1 LEKEKDLSTVEFG
14 VNFATYGFPSFDFL
28 LEASVEAEKLG
39 FDALWV
45 PDHLFL
51 PERIYRAVKSA
62 EGRDI
67 LDAWTTLA
75 AMAVVT
81 KRVKLGPC
89 VAPIPLRNPAILAKT
104 VATLD
109 NLSKGRFVLGVGA
122 GWFAEEFRGYG
133 VPWDGF
139 PVRIAKMREGI
150 TVMKKLWTEA
160 STSHQGRYYTLKDAA
175 LWPKPLQK
183 PHPPIWFGGKSDAI
197 MKATAEFGDG
207 WITFSMTSQEFKEKY
222 TKIGALAK
230 KLGRKPS
237 EIKPACNLITSVSK
251 DYDAAQGL
259 AEYYVANFFGKPLN
273 QVGDFIAYG
282 KPDDCIQ
289 NIEHFIKVGAVHV
302 TLRPMRNEDIPS
314 FLKLYGKHIIP
325 YFKEK

>member
-1 LEKEKDLSTVEFG
+1 M
-14 VNFATYGFPSFDFL
+14 
-28 LEASVEAEKLG
+28 EAEKVG

-51 PERIYRAVKSA
+51 PERIYRAVKSTG
-62 EGRDI
+62 GRDI

-104 VATLD
+104 VTTLD
-109 NLSKGRFVLGVGA
+109 NLSKGRFILGVGA
-122 GWFAEEFRGYG
+122 GWFAEEFQGYS
-133 VPWDGF
+133 VPWDKF
-139 PVRIAKMREGI
+139 PIRIAKMREGI
-150 TVMKKLWTEA
+150 TIMKKLWTEA

-175 LWPKPLQK
+175 LWPKPVQK
-183 PHPPIWFGGKSDAI
+183 PHPPIWFGGKSEAI
-197 MKATAEFGDG
+197 LKATAELGDG
-207 WITFSMTSQEFKEKY
+207 WVAFSMTSQEFKEKY

-237 EIKPACNLITSVSK
+237 AIKPACCLITSVSK
-251 DYDAAQGL
+251 DYDAARGI
-259 AEYYVANFFGKPLN
+259 AEHYVTNFFRKSLD
-273 QVGDFIAYG
+273 QVGDFVAYG
-282 KPDDCIQ
+282 KTDDCIQ
-289 NIEHFIKVGAVHV
+289 KIENFVKAGAVHV
-302 TLRPMRNEDIPS
+302 ALRPMRNEDIPS

-325 YFKEK
+325 YFNEK